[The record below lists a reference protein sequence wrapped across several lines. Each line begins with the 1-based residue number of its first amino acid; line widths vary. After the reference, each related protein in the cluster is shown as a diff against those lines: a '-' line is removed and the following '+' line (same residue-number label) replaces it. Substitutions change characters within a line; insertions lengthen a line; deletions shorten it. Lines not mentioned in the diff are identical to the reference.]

1 MFQRLLGIFVSGLVI
16 FLPVVHGGSTVRVC
30 REFMKL
36 GGSLVR
42 VTWHSISLALVYAS
56 FWNPCIFQSVHLWT
70 PAPQ

>member
-56 FWNPCIFQSVHLWT
+56 F
-70 PAPQ
+70 